1 MSLVGSYDASWN
13 NSRGSD
19 VWGWEDGNGTE
30 YALVGLRDRFSVINL
45 SNPASPTEEF
55 YIDESAYQSNWRDV
69 KTFGNY
75 AYITTEAYEGLLIV
89 DLNDMTGNTFWRVS
103 TFNHPN
109 NGS

>member
-19 VWGWEDGNGTE
+19 VWGWVDGNGTE
-30 YALVGLRDRFSVINL
+30 YALVCLSDRFSVINL

-69 KTFGNY
+69 KTN
-75 AYITTEAYEGLLIV
+75 
-89 DLNDMTGNTFWRVS
+89 
-103 TFNHPN
+103 
-109 NGS
+109 